1 MERIEVYLT
10 PAQHKKLMMQ
20 QPFQLSAQQLKAADK
35 KVGKKFHVELHMPK
49 HHHTKLMR
57 NVRAD
62 KGFRFNKD
70 NIAGGDLLGEMWNG
84 VKSAASAVAQYVP
97 ADLIRQGVK
106 TGLTAAAT
114 AAGTLV
120 GNPELGLMAAPL
132 ISKGVD
138 YAEKGY
144 NYFKDKK
151 PTMETA
157 REEFEKYRPQM
168 QQYVEDRVPAAR
180 RARQMYDEYAPR
192 ARKVYQKA
200 RKVYYQEPDDE
211 DEEDDEDEYE
221 PPPPPRRRRKAAP
234 RPSYSAPAS
243 SDYSG
248 YSGRGIKLKKGSA
261 EAKAWG
267 AKMRA
272 MRKIKGGEIEDGK
285 YFQSRTLT
293 PEEQQAWYNSPSNP
307 YKAMDDKY
315 KAVPLEV
322 GKGYTK
328 AQQERDAAYAAAGN
342 GAGLKKG
349 SAAAKAWGAKMK
361 AMRKVRGGQIV
372 NIPSQHIHY
381 EIPDSIPLNEI
392 PRYVRHSPFPLTPIA
407 GLTGNAVCSVDPST
421 KGDQARQKQDG
432 WGLKKRGRKIK
443 GGWNPFN
450 ADDWDP
456 NKNGVGDVL
465 DPNKNG
471 LASGVTNLVN
481 QIGDSLR
488 GAADNVV
495 TFYQQAASSA
505 SSAVNESIAEIA
517 KSLPSDA
524 DATALGNE
532 IVKQLIKRGIPQA
545 TAILCGTA
553 CEALF
558 PEGGPVSYQLGSE
571 LGKQLGD
578 KLADITSEKTGYGI
592 HNHRGHR
599 VMVKGGTLRHGVPHP
614 HYTKESLARI
624 STHGL
629 DFRHKGA
636 NGLYTGGSF
645 ASP

>member
-35 KVGKKFHVELHMPK
+35 NIGKKFHVELHLPK

-248 YSGRGIKLKKGSA
+248 YSGRGLKKGSP
-261 EAKAWG
+261 EMK
-267 AKMRA
+267 AKMAKLRA
-272 MRKIKGGEIEDGK
+272 MRKGGEIEDGK

-293 PEEQQAWYNSPSNP
+293 PEEKKAWTESSSNP
-307 YKAMDDKY
+307 YKELDDKY
-315 KAVPLEV
+315 KTVALGV
-322 GKGYTK
+322 
-328 AQQERDAAYAAAGN
+328 
-342 GAGLKKG
+342 GLKKG
-349 SAAAKAWGAKMK
+349 SPAAKAWGAKMR
-361 AMRKVRGGQIV
+361 AMRKVKGGELMH
-372 NIPSQHIHY
+372 IPEQ
-381 EIPDSIPLNEI
+381 EKKTKRQMMGGELVRIPEVDNET
-392 PRYVRHSPFPLTPIA
+392 R
-407 GLTGNAVCSVDPST
+407 
-421 KGDQARQKQDG
+421 RQVG
-432 WGLKKRGRKIK
+432 FGLKKRGRKIK
-443 GGWNPFN
+443 GGWDPFN

-456 NKNGVGDVL
+456 NKNGVGDAL

-505 SSAVNESIAEIA
+505 SSIVNDSIAEIA

-524 DATALGNE
+524 DVKSFGNE

-558 PEGGPVSYQLGSE
+558 PEGGPISYQIGSE
-571 LGKQLGD
+571 LGKQLGE
-578 KLADITSEKTGYGI
+578 KLADITGKANGYGI

-614 HYTKESLARI
+614 HYTKESLDHLEHA
-624 STHGL
+624 L
-629 DFRHKGA
+629 
-636 NGLYTGGSF
+636 
-645 ASP
+645 